1 MLHAATSRL
10 SAMPK
15 LLYIAA
21 TGPQDPTRCS
31 IPFHLAANGAAAAGY
46 EAAVVLA
53 GDATELLKPDSRDPV
68 RGVGIPP
75 LRELF
80 EACRARGIRLHV

>member
-1 MLHAATSRL
+1 MA
-10 SAMPK
+10 K

-31 IPFHLAANGAAAAGY
+31 LPFHLGANGAAVAGH

-53 GDATELLKPDSRDPV
+53 GDATELLKADVRDPV
-68 RGVGIPP
+68 RGIGIPP

-80 EACRARGIRLHV
+80 ESCRDRGVRLHV

>member
-1 MLHAATSRL
+1 
-10 SAMPK
+10 MPK

-21 TGPQDPTRCS
+21 TGPDDATRCS
-31 IPFHLAANGAAAAGY
+31 LPFHLAANGAAAAGF

-53 GDATELLKPDSRDPV
+53 GDATELLKPDSRDAV

-80 EACRARGIRLHV
+80 EACRVRGVRLHV

>member
-1 MLHAATSRL
+1 MA
-10 SAMPK
+10 K
-15 LLYIAA
+15 LLYVTA

-31 IPFHLAANGAAAAGY
+31 IAFHLAANGAAAAGY

-53 GDATELLKPDSRDPV
+53 GDATELVKADAREAV

-75 LRELF
+75 LSELF
-80 EACRARGIRLHV
+80 ETCRARGVRLHV

>member
-1 MLHAATSRL
+1 
-10 SAMPK
+10 MPK
-15 LLYIAA
+15 LLYVAA
-21 TGPQDPTRCS
+21 TGPEDATRCS
-31 IPFHLAANGAAAAGY
+31 LPFHLAANGAAAAGF

-53 GDATELLKPDSRDPV
+53 GDATELFKRDSRDGV

-80 EACRARGIRLHV
+80 EACRARGVRLHV